1 MELPLLRDI
10 FIIFCLSIFVLF
22 LCLRIKLPAI
32 VGFLITGILAGPH
45 GFGLIEAVHD
55 VEIMSEIGVVL
66 LLFTIGLEF
75 SIKDLL
81 KIKKSILLGGSVQ
94 VLLTILTVFFISLK
108 VGQTLSQS
116 IFTGFLISLSSTAIV
131 LKLLHERAEIDSP
144 HGRTSLGILIFQDV
158 VIVPMMLLTPL
169 LAGVEGNLSESL
181 FILMIKVVA
190 ILLLVMA
197 SAKWLV
203 PVILYQ
209 ITRTRN
215 RELFLL
221 SIIVICLAV
230 AGLTYSMG
238 LSLALG
244 AFLAGLIISESE
256 YSYHAMGNILPFRD
270 VFISFFFVSIGML
283 LNLDFL
289 SRNIGLILLIT
300 LGVLALKT
308 IIAGFTTYILGYP
321 LRTILLV
328 GFSLSQVGEFSFI
341 LSKTGLEY
349 GLLAQGNIYQLF
361 LAVSVLTMVSTPF
374 IISLSPR
381 IVDVTMRLPLSRK
394 LKSGLHP
401 AQAINDLIKKD
412 HLIVIGFGINGRNVT
427 RAAKTAGVPYV
438 IIEMNPETVRV
449 EKNKEEPIFYGDAT
463 HDAVLEH
470 AGIHNARIVVI
481 TIADAAATRK
491 VISLARR
498 LNRNIHIIARTRFL
512 QEMEPLY
519 ELGADEVIPEEFET
533 SVEIFTRVLVKYLIP
548 KDEIERFISE
558 VRSGGYHMFRS
569 LSQEAS
575 SCSDL
580 KHCLP
585 DIEINTLRIGE
596 KSPIVGRTL
605 AETEMRKKYGVTIL
619 AIRRDGKTISNPD
632 VDIEFVAGDILFAI
646 GTPDQLAKI
655 SNLFYESE

>member
-94 VLLTILTVFFISLK
+94 VFLTILTVCFISLK

-144 HGRTSLGILIFQDV
+144 HGRTSLGILIFQDI

-181 FILMIKVVA
+181 FILMIKIAA

-197 SAKWLV
+197 SAKWFV

-256 YSYHAMGNILPFRD
+256 YSYHALGNILPFRD

-289 SRNIGLILLIT
+289 FQNIGMILLIT

-328 GFSLSQVGEFSFI
+328 GFALSQVGEFSFV

-349 GLLAQGNIYQLF
+349 GLLAHGNIYQLF

-381 IVDVTMRLPLSRK
+381 IADATMRLPLPGK
-394 LKSGLHP
+394 LKSGLHH
-401 AQAINDLIKKD
+401 AQALNDLTKKD

-449 EKNKEEPIFYGDAT
+449 EKNKGEPIFYGDAI

-470 AGIHNARIVVI
+470 AGIHDARIVVI
-481 TIADAAATRK
+481 AIADAAATRK

-569 LSQEAS
+569 LSLEAS
-575 SCSDL
+575 SCVDL

-585 DIEINTLRIGE
+585 DIEINTLRIDE

-646 GTPDQLAKI
+646 GTPDQFAKI